1 MFHSEMVFVSS
12 LVFRNMSTFIT
23 NHFFFFVIII
33 VMGSHIFGRFATNVT
48 NGGFFNWS
56 LLWNRFGSFPNFFK
70 VSFVMVDKEFFF
82 VIKHVMTFC
91 TFVLLDS
98 VMLFFQMFQVL
109 EVRLQSFIAL
119 WTLIIMDTTS
129 NITVGMLLKFLSVKG
144 SKPAK
149 DAFQL
154 P

>member
-1 MFHSEMVFVSS
+1 
-12 LVFRNMSTFIT
+12 
-23 NHFFFFVIII
+23 
-33 VMGSHIFGRFATNVT
+33 
-48 NGGFFNWS
+48 
-56 LLWNRFGSFPNFFK
+56 
-70 VSFVMVDKEFFF
+70 MVDKESFF

-119 WTLIIMDTTS
+119 WTLIIMDATP